1 MMDTAI
7 LTGSLGKSANNL
19 AEQAYMAIK
28 QQIFNFQLMPG
39 QLLSENILSRT
50 VEVSRT
56 PLRQALQRLQY
67 EGYVTPIPKV
77 GWQVASVDFAKLDE
91 LYDFRLLIE
100 THCVEILCASDQHRT
115 LVEHM
120 LIAWDI
126 DAQAIPLVGTEVGSL
141 DESFHHGLV
150 AAIGNAEITRTHTDI
165 TERIRLVRRL
175 DFTQQHRIQD
185 TYLEHT
191 AILKSILSQNALQTR
206 ALLRAHIEH
215 SKAKVREITLSM
227 LQHARVTVTDGDVR
241 HR

>member
-1 MMDTAI
+1 MMDAAI
-7 LTGSLGKSANNL
+7 LTGSIGKGAGNL
-19 AEQAYMAIK
+19 ADQAYASIK
-28 QQIFNFQLMPG
+28 QQIFSFQLMPG
-39 QLLSENILSRT
+39 QLLSENILSKT

-77 GWQVASVDFAKLDE
+77 GWQVAPVDFAKIDE

-100 THCVEILCASDQHRT
+100 THCVQILCASREHIPF
-115 LVEHM
+115 VEHM

-126 DAQAIPLVGTEVGSL
+126 NVQAMPLVGADVGSL
-141 DESFHHGLV
+141 DEAFHHALV
-150 AAIGNAEITRTHTDI
+150 HAVGNAEIVRTHTDI

-185 TYLEHT
+185 TYAEHT
-191 AILKSILSQNALQTR
+191 AILKSILSQNNLQTR
-206 ALLRAHIEH
+206 SLLRAHIER

-227 LQHARVTVTDGDVR
+227 LHHARVTA
-241 HR
+241 

>member
-7 LTGSLGKSANNL
+7 LTGSLGKSAGNL
-19 AEQAYMAIK
+19 AEQAYVCIK

-39 QLLSENILSRT
+39 QLLSENHLSKT
-50 VEVSRT
+50 VAVSRT

-67 EGYVTPIPKV
+67 EGFVTPIPKV
-77 GWQVASVDFAKLDE
+77 GWQVAPVDFAKLDE

-100 THCVEILCASDQHRT
+100 THCVQILCASDLHIPF
-115 LVEHM
+115 VKEM
-120 LIAWDI
+120 LIKWDI
-126 DAQAIPLVGTEVGSL
+126 GTTDLPRVGADVGTL
-141 DESFHHGLV
+141 DEGFHHKLV
-150 AAIGNAEITRTHTDI
+150 LAVGNAEILQTHTDI

-191 AILKSILSQNALQTR
+191 AILKSILAQDGPRTQS
-206 ALLRAHIEH
+206 LLRAHIER
-215 SKAKVREITLSM
+215 SKAEVRDITLSM
-227 LQHARVTVTDGDVR
+227 LHNACTTLTDGDAR